1 MPKKLVVC
9 FDGTWNKPDEETDG
23 KDSNTNV
30 ERLFASIDGVDARQ
44 YSGSTLSDGATFKW
58 YDSGVGTK
66 WYEHIRGG
74 AFGYGL
80 SLNIR
85 QGYKFLIDNY
95 EPGDEIYTYGFS
107 RGAYTARSMV
117 GLIRNSGL
125 LDRTKIVTMGQG
137 NEEKYP
143 SWQRPSVDEFSKM
156 SPEDVPHIIDAYQL
170 YRNRDGS
177 ADTDFAVKFRER
189 YAHKDVKIKL
199 LGVWD
204 TVGALGIPFK
214 LFDSFNAEHYQF
226 HDQELSAIVE
236 NAFHA
241 IAIDEHRENYAVTI
255 WNPKQKVNQVMEQV
269 WFAGAHAD
277 VGGGYKA
284 AEHPL
289 ADAALAWMQ
298 RKSLLGG
305 KGLTFTGIQ
314 KVDGAKLEQAQP
326 TDSYRKFLGG
336 VYRMLKEPYYR
347 KMGITEFGNE
357 FCSAFCGQITGYA
370 PKNQGYVAVKVELV
384 SNPES

>member
-1 MPKKLVVC
+1 MV
-9 FDGTWNKPDEETDG
+9 
-23 KDSNTNV
+23 
-30 ERLFASIDGVDARQ
+30 RLRR
-44 YSGSTLSDGATFKW
+44 W
-58 YDSGVGTK
+58 TK

-95 EPGDEIYTYGFS
+95 EPSDEIYVYGFS

-125 LDRTKIVTMGQG
+125 LDKNKILEMQTGG
-137 NEEKYP
+137 EEKYP
-143 SWQRPSVDEFSKM
+143 SWQRPSMDVFRRM
-156 SPEDVPHIIDAYQL
+156 SAEDVPHIMDAYQL
-170 YRNRDGS
+170 YCNRDGS
-177 ADTDFAVKFRER
+177 ADTDFALKFRDQF
-189 YAHKDVKIKL
+189 AHRDVKVKL

-214 LFDSFNAEHYQF
+214 LFESFSAEHYKF

-241 IAIDEHRENYAVTI
+241 ITIDEHRENYDVTI
-255 WNPKQKVNQVMEQV
+255 WNPKQKINQVMEQV

-277 VGGGYKA
+277 VGGGYEV

-298 RKSLLGG
+298 KKSLLDGR
-305 KGLTFTGIQ
+305 GLTFTGIQ
-314 KVDGAKLEQAQP
+314 KVEDDKIKQVRP
-326 TDSYRKFLGG
+326 TDSFQQFLGG
-336 VYRMLKEPYYR
+336 VYRMFKDRHYR
-347 KMGITEFGNE
+347 KMGTTEFGNE
-357 FCSAFCGQITGYA
+357 FCSVICSQIMGYA
-370 PKNQGYVAVKVELV
+370 PKNQGYVTIKAELLT
-384 SNPES
+384 NPEQ